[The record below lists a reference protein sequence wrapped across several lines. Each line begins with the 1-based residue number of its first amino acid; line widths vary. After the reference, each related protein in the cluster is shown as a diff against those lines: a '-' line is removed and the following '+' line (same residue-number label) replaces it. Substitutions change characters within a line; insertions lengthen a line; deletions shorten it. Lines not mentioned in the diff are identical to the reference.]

1 MSIPRWAH
9 LLFGTLEPLVNVATA
24 VFITCNAA
32 LFNQLLFAA
41 APSGSEVD
49 LALAR
54 MYASVLLCFGLCQYC
69 AWSTWAADENS
80 KPRVRAWTLMMLV
93 PDAHHLAFAYGL
105 YLRGPHGR
113 YDAAFVAHYA
123 IQGALTI
130 ARLALLA
137 STAAGTL
144 TGTGP
149 VGSAIQG
156 SLDAIFS
163 PRVDRSLPADL
174 RLDGVTVAITGASR
188 GLGLAVAKAVARR
201 GATVVALNRTL
212 VAETEALLKAE
223 GAASATTAVA
233 VDLESVASVDAAV
246 AELKRRRIT
255 VDRLV
260 LNAGMLPIASRPSK
274 DGADVMLQVNVLSSA
289 RLIEMMRGSGVLS
302 QTRAADGGLPRIVF
316 VGSEAHRS
324 SAPLN
329 LDDLAE
335 DAPLWEYGVGGV
347 VKFYGHTKL
356 YLHTWAAQLARELEG
371 KADVLHLCPGA
382 VASNIGREGPWW
394 CQPFLKGLMW
404 LTFQPPA
411 TAAVPVVWCA
421 AHPEAAG
428 RNGLYLHLGRERAA
442 GALATDPET
451 GKQLWEA
458 VRLLLKRLEKKS
470 K

>member
-1 MSIPRWAH
+1 
-9 LLFGTLEPLVNVATA
+9 
-24 VFITCNAA
+24 
-32 LFNQLLFAA
+32 
-41 APSGSEVD
+41 
-49 LALAR
+49 
-54 MYASVLLCFGLCQYC
+54 
-69 AWSTWAADENS
+69 
-80 KPRVRAWTLMMLV
+80 
-93 PDAHHLAFAYGL
+93 
-105 YLRGPHGR
+105 
-113 YDAAFVAHYA
+113 
-123 IQGALTI
+123 
-130 ARLALLA
+130 
-137 STAAGTL
+137 
-144 TGTGP
+144 
-149 VGSAIQG
+149 
-156 SLDAIFS
+156 
-163 PRVDRSLPADL
+163 
-174 RLDGVTVAITGASR
+174 
-188 GLGLAVAKAVARR
+188 
-201 GATVVALNRTL
+201 
-212 VAETEALLKAE
+212 
-223 GAASATTAVA
+223 
-233 VDLESVASVDAAV
+233 
-246 AELKRRRIT
+246 
-255 VDRLV
+255 
-260 LNAGMLPIASRPSK
+260 
-274 DGADVMLQVNVLSSA
+274 
-289 RLIEMMRGSGVLS
+289 MMRGSGVLS

-329 LDDLAE
+329 LDDLNE

-371 KADVLHLCPGA
+371 KADVLPLCPGA

-451 GKQLWEA
+451 GQKLWEA

>member
-1 MSIPRWAH
+1 MAIPRWAQ

-69 AWSTWAADENS
+69 AWSTWAADENA

-113 YDAAFVAHYA
+113 YDVAFAAHYA

-212 VAETEALLKAE
+212 VAETEAILKEE
-223 GAASATTAVA
+223 GAAAATAAVA

-302 QTRAADGGLPRIVF
+302 QTRAASRTLEDVATSAQIDYASLPPVPTGRRLEAATAEHETCLDQARQVER
-316 VGSEAHRS
+316 SRTRALHAHRGRALGENGDYPGFQGGS
-324 SAPLN
+324 
-329 LDDLAE
+329 
-335 DAPLWEYGVGGV
+335 DAPV
-347 VKFYGHTKL
+347 VDEDVDSAL
-356 YLHTWAAQLARELEG
+356 ERRSQAMRDREAQVAQDWAAVENLVELARSYA
-371 KADVLHLCPGA
+371 KT
-382 VASNIGREGPWW
+382 R
-394 CQPFLKGLMW
+394 
-404 LTFQPPA
+404 
-411 TAAVPVVWCA
+411 
-421 AHPEAAG
+421 
-428 RNGLYLHLGRERAA
+428 
-442 GALATDPET
+442 
-451 GKQLWEA
+451 
-458 VRLLLKRLEKKS
+458 
-470 K
+470 